1 MIFVVDMN
9 RFVEMTSES
18 EASVRALSAE
28 PFSIDNVQ
36 DSISIRA
43 CVNRTT
49 YSATTAMSLFLS
61 PSRPPQLPSTR
72 TQHEHRASI
81 GMGSSML

>member
-36 DSISIRA
+36 DSIYIRA

-49 YSATTAMSLFLS
+49 YSATTTVSLFLS
-61 PSRPPQLPSTR
+61 PSRPPQLPSILYSTR
-72 TQHEHRASI
+72 APRFYWDGI
-81 GMGSSML
+81 